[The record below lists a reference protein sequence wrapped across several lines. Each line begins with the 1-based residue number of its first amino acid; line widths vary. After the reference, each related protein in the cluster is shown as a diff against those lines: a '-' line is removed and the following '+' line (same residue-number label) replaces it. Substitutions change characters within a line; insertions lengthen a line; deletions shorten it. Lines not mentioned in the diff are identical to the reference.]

1 MITARFEGTAL
12 TLQGHAGSAPY
23 GQDLVCA
30 AVSALVYALGQRL
43 QELNDQ
49 GALEQPPVIELSSG
63 NARIC
68 AVAKER
74 YQEKVNEDFHLIYS
88 GLKLLQ
94 THYPE
99 GIQIQD
105 IPPLTAR

>member
-1 MITARFEGTAL
+1 MIAARFEGTAL

-30 AVSALVYALGQRL
+30 GVSALVYALAQRMT
-43 QELNDQ
+43 EWEEQ

-63 NARIC
+63 NARIS
-68 AVAKER
+68 AVAKEK
-74 YQEKVNEDFHLIYS
+74 YQREVSEDFRLIYS

-99 GIQIQD
+99 GVQIRD
-105 IPPLTAR
+105 MRYEI

>member
-1 MITARFEGTAL
+1 MIIGRLEGTAL

-30 AVSALVYALGQRL
+30 AVSALVYALAQRL
-43 QELNDQ
+43 TELDAQ
-49 GALEQPPVIELSSG
+49 GALEQPLVIKLSSG
-63 NARIC
+63 NARIS
-68 AVAKER
+68 AIAKGDYEAEVMGNFR
-74 YQEKVNEDFHLIYS
+74 LIYS

-99 GIQIQD
+99 RIQIRD
-105 IPPLTAR
+105 TR